1 MICETCINLEHCF
14 ERRGQCT
21 DYERRKTLKEIRQ
34 QIESINQRYKSAGRS
49 GADEVK
55 VQEASR
61 VLRPQ
66 THSGGRTSW
75 QLSEATAGSS
85 EAEEKA
91 SEKEGKARSEAAAEG
106 SAKDMDVG

>member
-1 MICETCINLEHCF
+1 M
-14 ERRGQCT
+14 R
-21 DYERRKTLKEIRQ
+21 
-34 QIESINQRYKSAGRS
+34 QIEVLNKKYKSARRS
-49 GADEVK
+49 GADEGK

-75 QLSEATAGSS
+75 QLSEATAGAS

-91 SEKEGKARSEAAAEG
+91 SEEEEGKARSEAAKKVT
-106 SAKDMDVG
+106 AKDMDVG